1 MISQQP
7 VHARRTVPLLGVIAL
22 SMLAAGCNSARF
34 AGPDYSYGSAPS
46 PMVSAAPL
54 PAPAPMQAPA
64 VAVSSFDLVGD
75 WGLASYHRAEDVER
89 TQREAKSA
97 CRNPY
102 VIASGP
108 SGGIM
113 MHLPDQTQV
122 SEVFVKTGPGGQVYI
137 GPQGPAGTKQDRLV
151 LSFANN
157 VLTTEWVDANV
168 RSRYGTMVL
177 SRCGVA

>member
-1 MISQQP
+1 MMSQQP
-7 VHARRTVPLLGVIAL
+7 VHGRRVMPLAGMIAL
-22 SMLAAGCNSARF
+22 SVLVAGCNSARF
-34 AGPDYSYGSAPS
+34 DGPASPGA

-54 PAPAPMQAPA
+54 PAPMQAPA

-75 WGLASYHRAEDVER
+75 WGLASYHRTEDVER
-89 TQREAKSA
+89 TQREAKNA

-122 SEVFVKTGPGGQVYI
+122 SEVFVKTGSGGQVYI
-137 GPQGPAGTKQDRLV
+137 GPQGPAGTQQDRLV

-177 SRCGVA
+177 SRC